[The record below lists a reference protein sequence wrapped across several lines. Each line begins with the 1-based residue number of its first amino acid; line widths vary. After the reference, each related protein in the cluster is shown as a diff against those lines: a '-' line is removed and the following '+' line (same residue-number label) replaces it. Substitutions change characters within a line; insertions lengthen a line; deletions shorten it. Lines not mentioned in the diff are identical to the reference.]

1 MERDAT
7 LKKIASLR
15 ALIAYHNRRYH
26 QLDDPEI
33 SDAEYDGL
41 MRDLI
46 EQERQFPDI
55 DASLSPTRQV
65 GSAPLAEFLQVKH
78 ANPMLSLNNAFSE
91 EEVLAFDQRVRE
103 KLREGEIEYAVE
115 PKFDGL
121 ALSLT
126 YERGILTRAAT
137 RGDGYTGEDVTANIL
152 AIHSVPRRLNAS
164 PQEFPLEIR
173 GEVFMLKND
182 FAELNRLQEEKG
194 EKGFANPRNA
204 AAGSLRQL
212 DSAVTA
218 KRNLSFFA
226 YGLALPD
233 AREHKAPLISLK
245 RHSEIMDILSAWSMP
260 VCDERRTVK
269 GVTGLLSYFAEM
281 QAKRHSLPY
290 EIDGV
295 VYKVNL
301 LEHQKSLGFVS
312 RAPRFAV
319 AHKFP
324 AEEATTEIFAIDVQM
339 GRTGVLTPV
348 ARLKPVFVG
357 GVTVTNATL
366 HNADE
371 IRSKDIRIGDTVVV
385 RRAGDVIPEVVRALA
400 EKRPSGARE
409 FIMPEKCPVCGSDVV
424 RLAGESAHR
433 CIGLA
438 CPAQIREHIKHFVSR
453 GAMDIE
459 GLGDKLAA
467 QLLETGLINDPADIY
482 LLSKEKLLT
491 LDRMADKSASNLLDS
506 IERSKN
512 PPLEKFIFALGIRHV
527 GEQTARVLAAKF
539 NHISSLIEAT
549 EDELLAIRDIGP
561 EVAGSIVKFFR
572 APANIRVL
580 EKLQGAGV
588 RPQRTTAARQETP
601 LTGKSFL
608 FTGTLSGMSRIEA
621 KEIVES
627 LGGAVT
633 SSLTKTTDYLVAG
646 ESPGSKLRKAQA
658 AGIAV
663 LDEDE
668 FYKLTGKRQ
677 TK

>member
-1 MERDAT
+1 MERDAA

-26 QLDDPEI
+26 QLDAPEI
-33 SDAEYDGL
+33 SDAEYDSL
-41 MRDLI
+41 MRKLI
-46 EQERQFPDI
+46 ELERQFPDI

-65 GSAPLAEFLQVKH
+65 GSAPLAEFVQIKH

-91 EEVLAFDQRVRE
+91 EEVRAFDQRVRE
-103 KLREGEIEYAVE
+103 KLQEDEIEYDVE

-121 ALSLT
+121 AISLI
-126 YERGILTRAAT
+126 YERGILARAAT

-152 AIHSVPRRLNAS
+152 TIHSVPRRLNAS

-173 GEVFMLKND
+173 GEVFMMKND
-182 FAELNRLQEEKG
+182 FAELNRIQREKG
-194 EKGFANPRNA
+194 EKEFANPRNA

-212 DSAVTA
+212 DSAITA

-233 AREHKAPLISLK
+233 EMQLGSAAPPLNAEK
-245 RHSEIMDILSAWSMP
+245 HSEIMDILSSWSMP
-260 VCDERRTVK
+260 VCNERKTVK
-269 GVTGLLSYFAEM
+269 GVKELLSYFAET
-281 QAKRHSLPY
+281 QTKRHSLPY

-301 LEHQKSLGFVS
+301 LEYQKSLGFVS

-324 AEEATTEIFAIDVQM
+324 AEEAITEICSIDVQV

-348 ARLKPVFVG
+348 ARLKPVSVG
-357 GVTVTNATL
+357 GATVTNATL

-385 RRAGDVIPEVVRALA
+385 RRAGDVIPEIVRVLA
-400 EKRPSGARE
+400 DKRPAKAQE
-409 FIMPEKCPVCGSDVV
+409 FLMPEKCPACGSDVV
-424 RLAGESAHR
+424 RLAGESAYR
-433 CIGLA
+433 CIGID
-438 CPAQIREHIKHFVSR
+438 CPAQIREHIRHFVSR

-459 GLGDKLAA
+459 GLGDKLVA
-467 QLLETGLINDPADIY
+467 QLLETGLINDPVDIY
-482 LLSKEKLLT
+482 LLSREKLLT
-491 LDRMADKSASNLLDS
+491 LDRMAAKSASNLLDS

-539 NHISSLIEAT
+539 NHISNLIEAT

-572 APANIRVL
+572 APANIKVL
-580 EKLQGAGV
+580 EKLQDAGV
-588 RPQRTTAARQETP
+588 RPQRTTAARQEAP

-608 FTGTLSGMSRIEA
+608 FTGTLSETSRIEA

-627 LGGAVT
+627 LGGMVT

-646 ESPGSKLRKAQA
+646 ESPGSKLQKAQA

-668 FYKLTGKRQ
+668 FYKLIGKR
-677 TK
+677 